1 MEAWQDRM
9 NNVCNF
15 KCKHWRLECV
25 VTNKVMRKLTGGTAH
40 FLKLRSFLSVVIYR
54 QLHAH
59 TCCRWTPFC
68 SKVRNRDKLRLYLCQ
83 IGARVS
89 TADLANQAV
98 KHWRR
103 GCRAGVTE
111 IFSRLMYV
119 NREACKSMIHL
130 WSSDGTEELPDKIDE
145 SDAVQVFLTFL
156 AWTMN
161 SERIST
167 RPWTKNWG
175 PIGHGARFS
184 AWWRRCNTMCGE
196 RRKYNFTILGI
207 LKLGLPIW

>member
-1 MEAWQDRM
+1 MEIWIEGQWTDMTSQDGIRWWNGWQDRM
-9 NNVCNF
+9 NNVCNL

-145 SDAVQVFLTFL
+145 SDRRAGVSYL
-156 AWTMN
+156 
-161 SERIST
+161 
-167 RPWTKNWG
+167 
-175 PIGHGARFS
+175 FS
-184 AWWRRCNTMCGE
+184 MDDELRTD
-196 RRKYNFTILGI
+196 
-207 LKLGLPIW
+207 